1 MRIAY
6 FPNQVAL
13 NSKPV
18 LDAVFQSCSSAG
30 LIPVAD
36 SMDADMAI
44 IWSVLWH
51 GRMTKNQQVY
61 DYYTRSGR
69 PVIIADIGTLIR
81 GTTWKIALN
90 NITSA
95 GYYGHTEN
103 LDWDRPAKLNI
114 HLNQSSGK
122 HILIA
127 AQHQNSLQVA
137 GLNIN
142 NWIAQQIDQVK
153 QYTDRPIVV
162 RPHPR
167 CRLNLSNL
175 TGITIETP
183 AKLANTYDSFD
194 INYQCHAVV
203 SYNSGP
209 GIQAAIAGARPIT
222 DFTSLAYPV
231 SVSIEDIEKPYLVDR
246 EKWLVEICHTEY
258 TIEEIAAGLWIK
270 RLNLQ

>member
-61 DYYTRSGR
+61 EHYKNSGR

-81 GTTWKIALN
+81 GVTWKIALN

-127 AQHQNSLQVA
+127 AQHQNSLQVD

-194 INYQCHAVV
+194 IDYRCHAVI

-222 DFTSLAYPV
+222 DCTSLAYPV
-231 SVSIEDIEKPYLVDR
+231 SVKIENIEQPYILDR